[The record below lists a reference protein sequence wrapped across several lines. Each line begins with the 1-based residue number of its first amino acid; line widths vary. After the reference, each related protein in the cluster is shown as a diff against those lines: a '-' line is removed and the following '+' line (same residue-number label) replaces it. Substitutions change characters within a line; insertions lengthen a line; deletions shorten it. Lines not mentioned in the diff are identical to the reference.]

1 MTGCRYLR
9 RQCFARLTAA
19 RRQRADQRHATP
31 SRAPTDQPP
40 MRTVVSHSDSISE
53 RLRRL
58 GLVLPPAVAPVAN
71 FVAVT
76 LHGGTA
82 HVSGQI
88 PVRDGAFLNP
98 GVLGREV
105 TIEQGQA
112 AARLAALNVLSQ
124 LSSALGAR
132 LERVERVL
140 RLGVFVA
147 STADFK
153 DHPKVAN
160 GASDLIV
167 QVFGE
172 RGAHARAAVGVA
184 SLPFGVSVEVDGIF
198 AVGA

>member
-1 MTGCRYLR
+1 M
-9 RQCFARLTAA
+9 
-19 RRQRADQRHATP
+19 
-31 SRAPTDQPP
+31 
-40 MRTVVSHSDSISE
+40 SHSDSICE

-98 GVLGREV
+98 GLLGREV

-112 AARLAALNVLSQ
+112 AACLAALNVLSQ

-132 LERVERVL
+132 LDRVERVL

-147 STADFK
+147 CTADFK

-172 RGAHARAAVGVA
+172 RGSHARAAVGVA